1 MPRPNWFFGF
11 PIDGSFVA
19 SLPEVPTS
27 FRVYHPEDIHLT
39 LAFLGGC
46 GQEGADRAL
55 VALDCILEK
64 TSFSPIDA
72 SLGEVVPMGSSRFYS
87 ALSVLLD
94 GGRAEAARCITAL
107 RDALT
112 EAAAGRAGRRE
123 KRPAKPHITIARPK
137 RRASTEARAAGLA
150 WAASIDLR
158 SVRARLDRVALYTWS
173 EDRRERLF
181 RIVTE
186 RRL

>member
-11 PIDGSFVA
+11 PIDGTFVA
-19 SLPEVPTS
+19 GLTDVPTS
-27 FRVYHPEDIHLT
+27 LRRYHPDDIHLT

-55 VALDCILEK
+55 AALDAVLEQ
-64 TSFSPIDA
+64 TPLPAIDA
-72 SLGEVVPMGSSRFYS
+72 TLGEVVPMGSRRAYS
-87 ALSVLLD
+87 ALSALLD
-94 GGRAEAARCITAL
+94 RGRAEATACITGI

-112 EAAAGRAGRRE
+112 EAATGRRE
-123 KRPAKPHITIARPK
+123 KRPAKPHVTLARPM
-137 RRASTEARAAGLA
+137 RRATDEARAAGLA
-150 WAASIDLR
+150 WAAALDLR
-158 SVRARLDRVALYTWS
+158 SVRARLDRIALYTWS
-173 EDRRERLF
+173 VDRHERLF

>member
-1 MPRPNWFFGF
+1 MAG
-11 PIDGSFVA
+11 
-19 SLPEVPTS
+19 LPEPPAS
-27 FRVYHPEDIHLT
+27 FRLYHPDDIHLT

-46 GQEGADRAL
+46 GREGADRAL
-55 VALDCILEK
+55 VALDSILEQ
-64 TSFSPIDA
+64 TRWPPIDA
-72 SLGEVVPMGSSRFYS
+72 SLGEVVPMGSSRAYS

-94 GGRAEAARCITAL
+94 GGRNEAARCITAL
-107 RDALT
+107 RDGLT
-112 EAAAGRAGRRE
+112 EAATGRRE

-137 RRASTEARAAGLA
+137 RRASSEARAAGLA
-150 WAASIDLR
+150 WAARVDLH

-173 EDRRERLF
+173 DDRRERLF